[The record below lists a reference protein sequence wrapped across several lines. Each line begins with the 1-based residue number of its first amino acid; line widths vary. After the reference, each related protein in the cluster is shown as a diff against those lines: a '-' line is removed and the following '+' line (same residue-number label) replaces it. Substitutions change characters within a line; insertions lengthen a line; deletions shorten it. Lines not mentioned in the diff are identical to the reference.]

1 MCLCVLCSVYMCIY
15 FYVCFAVV
23 QSLSYIQLFMT
34 AAHEPS
40 LSFSI
45 FQSLLKLMFFESV
58 MPSKHLI
65 LFYPLLLLLSIFYSI
80 RVFSMSLF
88 FSSDDESMGP
98 STSAS
103 VLPVNIQDWF
113 PLGLTGLISLL
124 SKRFSRIFR
133 FYYERH
139 SEMFEFWIITQ
150 SNIE

>member
-1 MCLCVLCSVYMCIY
+1 
-15 FYVCFAVV
+15 
-23 QSLSYIQLFMT
+23 MT

-103 VLPVNIQDWF
+103 VLPVNIQD
-113 PLGLTGLISLL
+113 
-124 SKRFSRIFR
+124 
-133 FYYERH
+133 
-139 SEMFEFWIITQ
+139 
-150 SNIE
+150 